1 MIWCSAIHLLLL
13 FCYSLRRLVV
23 TEKRLQ
29 SCPRRC
35 WLKSYYVCVLRFH
48 ITYVTYLLPRMRN
61 ISRRCK
67 CERVEL
73 MSRDIIHGRSSRL
86 EWARHKA
93 PHRAPQN
100 EGCKVTTA
108 KNVRFLLRS
117 IYYGRRRPV
126 SVELTG
132 WVEPS
137 SRWLENEL
145 NWDLHYY

>member
-1 MIWCSAIHLLLL
+1 MLVKVI
-13 FCYSLRRLVV
+13 LRM
-23 TEKRLQ
+23 
-29 SCPRRC
+29 CFAFP
-35 WLKSYYVCVLRFH
+35 YYVCNLF
-48 ITYVTYLLPRMRN
+48 TASEARMRN
-61 ISRRCK
+61 ICRRCK

-145 NWDLHYY
+145 SWDLHYY